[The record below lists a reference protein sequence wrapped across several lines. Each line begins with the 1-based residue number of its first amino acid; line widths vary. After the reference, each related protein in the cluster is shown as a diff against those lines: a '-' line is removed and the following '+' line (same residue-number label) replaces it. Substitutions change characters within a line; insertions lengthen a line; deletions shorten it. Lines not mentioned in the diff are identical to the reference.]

1 MGLIQQMLFSDPTKG
16 LMKRDL
22 QLIAQKHKA
31 VASNIANASTP
42 GYKAVKVEF
51 DAQLQKAVSKNNL
64 KMVGTNAKHMSSG
77 QSVAHVKP
85 NITIDTTSKG
95 RIDGNTVD
103 LDTEMGLLTQNQIM
117 WNSILTMKKQ
127 YGSIMKRA
135 LEDK

>member
-31 VASNIANASTP
+31 VSSNIANASTP

-51 DAQLQKAVSKNNL
+51 DAQLKKAVSKNNL
-64 KMVGTNAKHMSSG
+64 RMVETNAKHMASG

-85 NITIDTTSKG
+85 DITIDRTSKG
-95 RIDGNTVD
+95 RVDGNTVD
-103 LDTEMGLLTQNQIM
+103 LDTEMGNLTKNQIM
-117 WNSILTMKKQ
+117 WNSVLTMKKQ
-127 YGSIMKRA
+127 YGAIMKRA
-135 LEDK
+135 LEEK

>member
-1 MGLIQQMLFSDPTKG
+1 MGLIKQMLFSDPTKG

-22 QLIAQKHKA
+22 QLISQKHKA
-31 VASNIANASTP
+31 VSSNIANASTP

-64 KMVGTNAKHMSSG
+64 KMVGTDAKHMASG
-77 QSVAHVKP
+77 QDVARVKP

-95 RIDGNTVD
+95 RVDGNTVD

-117 WNSILTMKKQ
+117 WNSVLTMGKQ
-127 YGSIMKRA
+127 YGGIMKRA